1 MKSLKSK
8 VIVPLVLIVAVSILS
23 ALFSISS
30 IQRLGTAGD
39 AIVTKDVPVIISL
52 DAIAANIQE
61 MQQLLL
67 NYSIMN
73 TKEEKKA
80 VEEKIGKAVATLNAN
95 MEQYEKIGD
104 TESYQRLLAIEA
116 EYLENYI
123 DTLNLS
129 ATNNTREVAAKV
141 GGILNDIFGRLSEQ
155 VSIMTEQAQYDIAMS
170 RGKQDE
176 VRNNARIVSV
186 GMTVIMLIIVVSS
199 IVIIQETVVRPTIN
213 YEKRLRNVIKDI
225 DDKKGDLTARI
236 PVVTGDEVGKLVRG
250 VNLFIATLQKIMGQ
264 IVSSANDLNQAFVN
278 VNDSIHKAN
287 ADSSDISASSEEIAA
302 TMDNISTTVSHMNDQ
317 TGEIGNHVD
326 EVARVSKQIQ
336 ESTTQMKQRAGQ
348 MEENARKNKE
358 ETNKMLQAIME
369 RLNMAIENSRS
380 VDHVNELTDEI
391 LSISSQ
397 TNLLALNA
405 SIEAARA
412 GDVGRGFAVVA
423 EEIRQLADSSRETAN
438 KIQNINGIVI
448 GAVGE
453 LSANANDVMRYIS
466 ETILPDYDHHADA
479 GRQYREEAN
488 SVSEEMDNFLGRMN
502 ELNQMIGDMTG
513 QMGRITEAVGECNQ
527 GVSLS
532 AQSTSSLVEQINQV
546 YTNVESSVQIVKELN
561 RQSDAFTM
569 L

>member
-1 MKSLKSK
+1 MKSLRSK

-23 ALFSISS
+23 SLFSISS
-30 IQRLGTAGD
+30 IRRLGAAGD
-39 AIVTKDVPVIISL
+39 EIVTKDIPVIISL

-80 VEEKIGKAVATLNAN
+80 VEEKIGRAAATLNAN
-95 MEQYEKIGD
+95 IRQYGKIGNS
-104 TESYQRLLAIEA
+104 ESYDKLLSIEA

-129 ATNNTREVAAKV
+129 STNNTREVAAKV
-141 GGILNDIFGRLSEQ
+141 SGILNDIFERLSEQ
-155 VSIMTEQAQYDIAMS
+155 VSNMTDQAQYDIAMS
-170 RGKQDE
+170 RGKQNE
-176 VRNNARIVSV
+176 VRDNAQIVSV
-186 GMTVIMLIIVVSS
+186 GMMIIMLIIVITS
-199 IVIIQETVVRPTIN
+199 IIIIQTKVISPTIN
-213 YEKRLRNVIKDI
+213 YEKRLRKIIKDI
-225 DDKKGDLTARI
+225 DHKNGDLTERI
-236 PVVTGDEVGKLVRG
+236 PVVTGDEIGGLVRG
-250 VNLFIATLQKIMGQ
+250 VNLFIATLQKIMAQ
-264 IVSSANDLNQAFVN
+264 IVSSANDLNQAFIN
-278 VNDSIHKAN
+278 VNQSIHKAN
-287 ADSSDISASSEEIAA
+287 TNSSDISASSEEIAA
-302 TMDNISTTVSHMNDQ
+302 TMDNISTTVNNMNDQ
-317 TGEIGNHVD
+317 TNEIGNHVD

-336 ESTTQMKQRAGQ
+336 ESTTQMKVRAGQ
-348 MEENARKNKE
+348 MEENAKRNKE
-358 ETNKMLQAIME
+358 ETNKMIQAIME
-369 RLNMAIENSRS
+369 RLNAAIENSKS
-380 VDHVNELTDEI
+380 VNHVNELTDEI

-423 EEIRQLADSSRETAN
+423 DEIRQLADSSRETAN

-453 LSANANDVMRYIS
+453 LNANANDIMRYIS
-466 ETILPDYDHHADA
+466 EAILPDYDQHADA
-479 GRQYREEAN
+479 GKQYREEAD
-488 SVSEEMDNFLGRMN
+488 SVSEEMNNFLSRMN

-513 QMGRITEAVGECNQ
+513 QMGRIAEAVGECNQ

-532 AQSTSSLVEQINQV
+532 AESTSSLVEQINQV

-561 RQSDAFTM
+561 RQSDSFTM

>member
-1 MKSLKSK
+1 MKSLRSK
-8 VIVPLVLIVAVSILS
+8 VIVPLVLIMAVSILS
-23 ALFSISS
+23 SLFSISS
-30 IQRLGTAGD
+30 IRRLGAAGD
-39 AIVTKDVPVIISL
+39 EIVTKDIPVIISL

-80 VEEKIGKAVATLNAN
+80 VEEKIGKAAATLNAN
-95 MEQYEKIGD
+95 IRQYGKIGNA
-104 TESYQRLLAIEA
+104 ESYDKLLSIEA

-129 ATNNTREVAAKV
+129 STNNTREVAAKV
-141 GGILNDIFGRLSEQ
+141 SGILNDIFERLSEQ
-155 VSIMTEQAQYDIAMS
+155 VSNMTEQAQYDIAMS
-170 RGKQDE
+170 RGKQNE
-176 VRNNARIVSV
+176 VRDNAQIVSV
-186 GMTVIMLIIVVSS
+186 GMMLIVLIIVTTS
-199 IVIIQETVVRPTIN
+199 IIIIQKTVIRPTIN
-213 YEKRLRNVIKDI
+213 YEKRLRKIIKDI
-225 DDKKGDLTARI
+225 DHKNGDLTERVPI
-236 PVVTGDEVGKLVRG
+236 VTGDEIGGLVRG
-250 VNLFIATLQKIMGQ
+250 VNLFIATLQKIIAQ
-264 IVSSANDLNQAFVN
+264 IVSSANDLNQAFIN
-278 VNDSIHKAN
+278 VNQSIHKAN
-287 ADSSDISASSEEIAA
+287 TNSSDISASSEEIAA
-302 TMDNISTTVSHMNDQ
+302 TMDNISTTVNNMNDQ
-317 TGEIGNHVD
+317 TNEIGSHVD

-336 ESTTQMKQRAGQ
+336 ESTMQMKLRAGQ
-348 MEENARKNKE
+348 MEENAKKNKE
-358 ETNKMLQAIME
+358 ETNKMIQAIME
-369 RLNMAIENSRS
+369 RLNAAIENSKS
-380 VDHVNELTDEI
+380 VNHVNELTDEI

-423 EEIRQLADSSRETAN
+423 DEIRQLADSSRETAN
-438 KIQNINGIVI
+438 KIQNINGVVV

-453 LSANANDVMRYIS
+453 LNANANDIMRYIS
-466 ETILPDYDHHADA
+466 EAILPDYDHHADA
-479 GRQYREEAN
+479 GKQYREEAD
-488 SVSEEMDNFLGRMN
+488 SVSEEMNNFLSRMN

-513 QMGRITEAVGECNQ
+513 QMGRIAEAVGECNQ

-532 AQSTSSLVEQINQV
+532 AESTSSLVEQINQV

>member
-1 MKSLKSK
+1 MKSLRSK

-23 ALFSISS
+23 SLFSISS
-30 IQRLGTAGD
+30 IRRLGAAGD
-39 AIVTKDVPVIISL
+39 EIVTKDIPVIISL

-80 VEEKIGKAVATLNAN
+80 VEEKIGRAAATLNAN
-95 MEQYEKIGD
+95 IRQYGKIGNS
-104 TESYQRLLAIEA
+104 ESYDKLLSIEA

-129 ATNNTREVAAKV
+129 STNNTREVAAKV
-141 GGILNDIFGRLSEQ
+141 SGILNDIFERLSEQ
-155 VSIMTEQAQYDIAMS
+155 VSNMTDQAQYDIALS
-170 RGKQDE
+170 RGKQNE
-176 VRNNARIVSV
+176 VRDNAQIVSV
-186 GMTVIMLIIVVSS
+186 GMMIIMLIIVITS
-199 IVIIQETVVRPTIN
+199 IIIIQTKVISPTIN
-213 YEKRLRNVIKDI
+213 YEKRLRKIIKDI
-225 DDKKGDLTARI
+225 DHKNGDLTERI
-236 PVVTGDEVGKLVRG
+236 PVVTGDEIGGLVRG
-250 VNLFIATLQKIMGQ
+250 VNLFIATLQKIMAQ
-264 IVSSANDLNQAFVN
+264 IVSSANDLNQAFIN
-278 VNDSIHKAN
+278 VNQSIHKAN
-287 ADSSDISASSEEIAA
+287 TNSSDISASSEEIAA
-302 TMDNISTTVSHMNDQ
+302 TMDNISTTVNNMNDQ
-317 TGEIGNHVD
+317 TNEIGNHVD

-336 ESTTQMKQRAGQ
+336 ESTTQMKVRAGQ
-348 MEENARKNKE
+348 MEENAKRNKE
-358 ETNKMLQAIME
+358 ETNKMIQAIME
-369 RLNMAIENSRS
+369 RLNAAIENSKS
-380 VDHVNELTDEI
+380 VNHVNELTDEI

-423 EEIRQLADSSRETAN
+423 DEIRQLADSSRETAN

-453 LSANANDVMRYIS
+453 LNANANDIMRYIS
-466 ETILPDYDHHADA
+466 EAILPDYDQHADA
-479 GRQYREEAN
+479 GKQYREEAD
-488 SVSEEMDNFLGRMN
+488 SVSEEMNNFLSRMN

-513 QMGRITEAVGECNQ
+513 QMGRIAEAVGECNQ

-532 AQSTSSLVEQINQV
+532 AESTSSLVEQINQV

-561 RQSDAFTM
+561 RQSDSFTM

>member
-23 ALFSISS
+23 AFFSLSS
-30 IQRLGTAGD
+30 IKRLGAAGD
-39 AIVTKDVPVIISL
+39 EIVTRDIPVIISL

-80 VEEKIGKAVATLNAN
+80 VEEKIGRAAATLNAN
-95 MEQYEKIGD
+95 IEQYEKIGD
-104 TESYQRLLAIEA
+104 TESYNKLLAIKT

-123 DTLNLS
+123 DTMNLS

-141 GGILNDIFGRLSEQ
+141 GGILNDIFERLSEQ
-155 VSIMTEQAQYDIAMS
+155 VSDMTEQAQYNIAMS
-170 RGKQDE
+170 RGKQNE
-176 VRNNARIVSV
+176 VRDNAQIVSV
-186 GMTVIMLIIVVSS
+186 GIVVIMFIIVAAS
-199 IVIIQETVVRPTIN
+199 IVIIRGTVIQPTIQ
-213 YEKRLRNVIKDI
+213 YEKRLQKIIKDI
-225 DDKKGDLTARI
+225 RDKKGDLTERI
-236 PVVTGDEVGKLVRG
+236 PVVTGDEIGGLVRG

-264 IVSSANDLNQAFVN
+264 IISSANDLNRAFVN
-278 VNDSIHKAN
+278 VNDSVHRAN
-287 ADSSDISASSEEIAA
+287 ANSSDISAASEEIAA
-302 TMDNISTTVSHMNDQ
+302 TMDNISTTVNNMNDQ
-317 TGEIGNHVD
+317 TGEIGTHVD

-348 MEENARKNKE
+348 MEETARKNKE
-358 ETNKMLQAIME
+358 ETNKMLRTIME
-369 RLNMAIENSRS
+369 RLNAAIENSKS
-380 VDHVNELTDEI
+380 VNHVNELTDEI

-423 EEIRQLADSSRETAN
+423 DEIRQLADSSRETAN
-438 KIQNINGIVI
+438 KIQNINGVVV

-453 LSANANDVMRYIS
+453 LSANANDIMRYIS

-488 SVSEEMDNFLGRMN
+488 SVSEEMDNFLSRMN

-513 QMGRITEAVGECNQ
+513 QMGRIAEAVGECNQ

-546 YTNVESSVQIVKELN
+546 YTNVESSVRIVTELN
-561 RQSDAFTM
+561 QQSDAFTT

>member
-1 MKSLKSK
+1 MKSLRSK

-23 ALFSISS
+23 SIFSISS
-30 IQRLGTAGD
+30 IKRLGAAGD
-39 AIVTKDVPVIISL
+39 EIVTEDIPVIISL

-73 TKEEKKA
+73 TKEEKKII
-80 VEEKIGKAVATLNAN
+80 EEKIGKAAATLNAN
-95 MEQYEKIGD
+95 IRQYGKIGNS
-104 TESYQRLLAIEA
+104 ESYDKLLAIEA

-129 ATNNTREVAAKV
+129 STNNTREVAAKV
-141 GGILNDIFGRLSEQ
+141 GGILNDIFERLSEQ
-155 VSIMTEQAQYDIAMS
+155 VSNMTEQAQYDIAIS
-170 RGKQDE
+170 RGKQNE
-176 VRNNARIVSV
+176 VRDNAQIVSV
-186 GMTVIMLIIVVSS
+186 GMMMIMFIIVITSIIIIQKTVI
-199 IVIIQETVVRPTIN
+199 RPTIN
-213 YEKRLRNVIKDI
+213 YEKRLRKIIKDI
-225 DDKKGDLTARI
+225 DNKKGDLTERVPI
-236 PVVTGDEVGKLVRG
+236 VTGDEIGGLARG
-250 VNLFIATLQKIMGQ
+250 VNLFIATLQKIMAQ
-264 IVSSANDLNQAFVN
+264 IVASANDLNQAFVN
-278 VNDSIHKAN
+278 VNQSIHKAN
-287 ADSSDISASSEEIAA
+287 TNSSDISASSEEIAA
-302 TMDNISTTVSHMNDQ
+302 TMDNISTTVNNMNDQ
-317 TGEIGNHVD
+317 TSEIGNHVD

-336 ESTTQMKQRAGQ
+336 ESTTQMKLRAEE

-358 ETNKMLQAIME
+358 ETNKMLQVIME
-369 RLNMAIENSRS
+369 RLNTAIENSKS
-380 VDHVNELTDEI
+380 VNHVNELTDEI

-423 EEIRQLADSSRETAN
+423 DEIRQLADSSRETAN

-453 LSANANDVMRYIS
+453 LNANANDIMRYIW
-466 ETILPDYDHHADA
+466 ETILPDYDQHADA
-479 GRQYREEAN
+479 GKQYREEAD
-488 SVSEEMDNFLGRMN
+488 SVSEEMDNFLSRMN
-502 ELNQMIGDMTG
+502 ELNMMIGDMTG
-513 QMGRITEAVGECNQ
+513 QMGRIAEAVGECNQ

-532 AQSTSSLVEQINQV
+532 AESTSSLVEQINQV